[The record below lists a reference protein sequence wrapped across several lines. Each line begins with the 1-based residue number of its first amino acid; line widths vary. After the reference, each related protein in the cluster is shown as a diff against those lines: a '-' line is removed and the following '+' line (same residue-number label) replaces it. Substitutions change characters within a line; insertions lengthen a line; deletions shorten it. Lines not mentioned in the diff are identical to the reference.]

1 MNDDALS
8 VVHGVPDEASGVLL
22 VGVLQSQG
30 IEAVLRSANVAGY
43 GTWLKRDWSTTAW
56 GEILV
61 ATENV
66 EEARNI
72 IVEYLSALQK
82 GGQVNDADVGP
93 LIEPDA

>member
-1 MNDDALS
+1 MNDDALT

-30 IEAVLRSANVAGY
+30 IEAVLHSANVAGY

-72 IVEYLSALQK
+72 IVEYVAALQQ
-82 GGQVNDADVGP
+82 GGQVSDADVGP